1 MIRDSEML
9 VGQAVGQKFYRENKT
24 ESYVTVPPALIVTAS
39 DGTTFTL
46 GTEFLGGGWNMEFN
60 VLCNDKDTGEFA
72 SRIECRAGVVRIFG
86 QAGWRTWSRS
96 RRTFI

>member
-1 MIRDSEML
+1 MIRDSELL
-9 VGQAVGQKFYRENKT
+9 VGKAVGQTFYREDKT

-60 VLCNDKDTGEFA
+60 VLCNDRDTGEFA
-72 SRIECRAGVVRIFG
+72 SRIECARGVVRIFG